1 MATHPVSVRRAC
13 RLLRVARAGY
23 YAQRVDPTVRD
34 QAVIAGVQAIVAQHG
49 RWGFWKCYD
58 RLRGLG
64 HAWNHKRVYRVYT
77 ALGLQHRRRTKRRVP
92 TRARQPLT
100 VVPHMNHT
108 WALDFMHDTLY
119 SGRRFRT
126 LNVLDEG
133 VREVLG
139 IEIDTSLPATRVVRT
154 LEQIAHWRG
163 YPQAIR
169 CDNGPEYLAAT
180 FTDWCT
186 AHGITVQYIQPGK
199 PNQNAFIE
207 RFNRTYREEV
217 LSAYLFDALEDVQ
230 DLTHNWLYQYN
241 EDRPHDALGGVPPTV
256 YRRALEAQLST
267 SELST

>member
-1 MATHPVSVRRAC
+1 MVQHAVSVQCAC
-13 RLLRVARAGY
+13 RLLRVARTGY
-23 YAQRVDPTVRD
+23 YVRRVAPAVRD
-34 QAVIAGVQAIVAQHG
+34 QAVITALQAIVTQHG

-58 RLRGLG
+58 RLRSLG

-92 TRARQPLT
+92 TRMRQPLA
-100 VVPHMNHT
+100 VVPQMKHT

-119 SGRRFRT
+119 NGRRFRT

-139 IEIDTSLPATRVVRT
+139 IEIDTSLPAARVVRT
-154 LEQIAHWRG
+154 LEQIASWRG

-180 FTDWCT
+180 FTDWCA
-186 AHGITVQYIQPGK
+186 AHAITLRYIQPGK

-217 LSAYLFDALEDVQ
+217 LSAYLFDALDEVRA
-230 DLTHNWLYQYN
+230 LTHDWLYRYN
-241 EDRPHDALGGVPPTV
+241 EDRPHEALGGMPPTV
-256 YRRALEAQLST
+256 YRRALETQPST
-267 SELST
+267 